1 MKRILVAVAALV
13 AARHAN
19 ADSLDRSVSAGA
31 GACGMPA
38 TTPRSAV
45 PAAHAARTHVV
56 RIGEYY
62 FRPKQLTIHAG
73 DSVRFINT
81 GKIEHTVAD
90 STKGGTIRSKIIH
103 PRPLKRGRSQ
113 SVTFRA
119 AGTVYYVCTFHPSLM
134 RGVITVR

>member
-1 MKRILVAVAALV
+1 MKRQIL
-13 AARHAN
+13 
-19 ADSLDRSVSAGA
+19 SIAGA
-31 GACGMPA
+31 GALALGTAVAA
-38 TTPRSAV
+38 TAAARDAGR

-56 RIGEYY
+56 RLGEYY

-73 DSVRFINT
+73 DRVRFVNT

-113 SVTFRA
+113 TVTLRA
-119 AGTVYYVCTFHPSLM
+119 AGTVYYLCTFHPSMM

>member
-1 MKRILVAVAALV
+1 MKRHVLSAAGALALGAAAAATAVA
-13 AARHAN
+13 H
-19 ADSLDRSVSAGA
+19 DAG
-31 GACGMPA
+31 
-38 TTPRSAV
+38 R

-56 RIGEYY
+56 RLGEYY

-90 STKGGTIRSKIIH
+90 ATKGGAIRSKIIH

-119 AGTVYYVCTFHPSLM
+119 AGTVYYVCTFHPSMM